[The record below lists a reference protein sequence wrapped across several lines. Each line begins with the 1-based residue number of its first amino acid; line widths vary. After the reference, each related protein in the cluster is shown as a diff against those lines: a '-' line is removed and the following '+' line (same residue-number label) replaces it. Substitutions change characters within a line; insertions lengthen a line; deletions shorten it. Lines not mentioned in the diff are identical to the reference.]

1 VQSKKLEISHLHIS
15 KEKCK
20 GKIVVWKP
28 KEHQQNITRKHQ
40 GGSMEHNKEA
50 LTSTKRTQQKGV
62 DE

>member
-20 GKIVVWKP
+20 GEIIIWKP
-28 KEHQQNITRKHQ
+28 KEHQQNIRKKHQ
-40 GGSMEHNKEA
+40 GGSMENNKET
-50 LTSTKRTQQKGV
+50 LTSTKRPQQKNV